1 MRPYRGIPIDGKDFV
16 YGDLVHSSSGRTAIL
31 PNIEINPTV
40 TWKKLVLQPV
50 IEVIPET
57 VGQSIGLKDKN
68 KTEIYKGDCFKT
80 SDKHGYSSNCL
91 AEVLFVDGAFVIQL
105 HRNDLME
112 IAPELILDFKD
123 LFWDSF
129 EVIGNIH
136 SNPELLERKENEAN
150 KV

>member
-57 VGQSIGLKDKN
+57 VGQSTGLKDKN
-68 KTEIYKGDCFKT
+68 GKEIYEEDVLKVPARQIGDYWKKEDNRVVKW
-80 SDKHGYSSNCL
+80 SDEDSL
-91 AEVLFVDGAFVIQL
+91 DGPGFYVALVGQYK
-105 HRNDLME
+105 DCE
-112 IAPELILDFKD
+112 I
-123 LFWDSF
+123 
-129 EVIGNIH
+129 IGNIH
-136 SNPELLERKENEAN
+136 DKEAE
-150 KV
+150 